1 MSEPIRPVVAYI
13 GAVNHPLADQS
24 LEQKGLCHGL
34 VMFAVPDLGI
44 QFRCRAEADRLRLE
58 IGAFFSL
65 LRFLKTRLPKV
76 KIEAL
81 EVRSSLPEFVFSLG
95 GKIGPFAKDTE
106 WSRLLAE
113 YLPDMQIT
121 TRYVEPRLN
130 RCLLPPSEFPSV
142 PETAKPLLTPT
153 WEDRTKF
160 TIKPFQRG
168 IDL

>member
-1 MSEPIRPVVAYI
+1 MSENIRPIVAYI
-13 GAVNHPLADQS
+13 GGVSHPLADS
-24 LEQKGLCHGL
+24 ALEKQGLSHGL

-65 LRFLKTRLPKV
+65 LRFLKTRLPRV

-95 GKIGPFAKDTE
+95 GKTGAFAKDTE

-113 YLPDMQIT
+113 YTPHMQIT

-142 PETAKPLLTPT
+142 PETTKPLLTPT
-153 WEDRTKF
+153 WDDRTKF

-168 IDL
+168 IEL